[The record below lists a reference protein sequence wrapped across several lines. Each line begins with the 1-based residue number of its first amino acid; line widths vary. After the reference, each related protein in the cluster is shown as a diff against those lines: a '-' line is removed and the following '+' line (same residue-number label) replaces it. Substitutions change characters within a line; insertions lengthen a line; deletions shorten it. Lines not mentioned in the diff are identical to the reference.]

1 LLGGAR
7 AEETMRAV
15 LGAAAAPQQPPNS
28 RRTTRLVRSAV
39 PAAPPVPSPRPGI
52 ASRRTT
58 QAGLGLWPRKRGAG
72 GQRQKQRRLAGSCGA
87 SRLSTGGLPLAALPA
102 CPPAPSLRFPPGPPV
117 SSLLQTG
124 IHIRPIRHE
133 LVPDWSFCLEAFQAR
148 KESTKIDRTYA
159 SWIAAVHW
167 TCCFFLANHGTKK
180 NSSAKRNHDTNAIMT
195 LKKTLQHKEV
205 REQRGA
211 EAPSPWRTRRRRRSR
226 GPGEGRRRRG
236 RPPGGGAGAT
246 TGHRRVPGGAARPR
260 SHTRTT
266 QPFFFCAG

>member
-102 CPPAPSLRFPPGPPV
+102 CPPAPSLRFPGLLCPPCCRQGYISDQSGT
-117 SSLLQTG
+117 SSCLIGLFAWKLSRQERSQLKLTV
-124 IHIRPIRHE
+124 HT
-133 LVPDWSFCLEAFQAR
+133 LVGSVDVLFLFC
-148 KESTKIDRTYA
+148 
-159 SWIAAVHW
+159 
-167 TCCFFLANHGTKK
+167 NHGTKK